1 MLVVV
6 VLMMMTIEKLAFA
19 FACLIVSRCS
29 DVEFAPRVRM
39 TTPTQQLSFLRID
52 GHHCFITKSGPSSV
66 VWIFTKYDKG
76 Y

>member
-6 VLMMMTIEKLAFA
+6 VLMMTIEKLA

-52 GHHCFITKSGPSSV
+52 GHHCFITECGPSCV
-66 VWIFTKYDKG
+66 VWIFTNDDGKG
-76 Y
+76 